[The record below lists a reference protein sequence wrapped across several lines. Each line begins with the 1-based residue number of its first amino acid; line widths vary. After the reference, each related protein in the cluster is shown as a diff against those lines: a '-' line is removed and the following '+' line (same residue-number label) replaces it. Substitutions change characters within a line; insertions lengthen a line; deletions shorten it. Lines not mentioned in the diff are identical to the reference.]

1 MGAAIGQSLP
11 VAVGVLISPLPIVA
25 VVLMLVSGR
34 ARANAFSFL
43 AGWFVAVGAVTLVVA
58 LLAGAATP
66 SASGPPPWTAILKI
80 VLGLLL
86 LLLALTQWRGRPK
99 AGTEPPAPR
108 WMAAIDTFT
117 PVKAAGLAVL
127 LGAVNPKNLLLVVSG
142 GAAIASAAP
151 GDTNAQVVATVVF
164 ALVASVGVA
173 TPVFIYLFMGSRAAT
188 TLDELKAWMTHNNAV
203 VMAVLLLVLGA
214 KMLGDG
220 IAIL

>member
-34 ARANAFSFL
+34 AKANAFAFL
-43 AGWFVAVGAVTLVVA
+43 VGWFVAVGAVTLLVA
-58 LLAGAATP
+58 TLAGAAAP
-66 SASGPPPWTAILKI
+66 DDDGPPLRAAILKI
-80 VLGLLL
+80 VLGVLL
-86 LLLALTQWRGRPK
+86 LLLAVKQWRGRPR
-99 AGTEPPAPR
+99 AGVEPPAPR
-108 WMAAIDTFT
+108 WMAAIDAFT
-117 PVKAAGLAVL
+117 PVKAAGLAIL

-151 GDTNAQVVATVVF
+151 DDTNAQVVAAVVF

-173 TPVFIYLFMGSRAAT
+173 TPVFIYLFMGSRAASM
-188 TLDELKAWMTHNNAV
+188 LDELKAWMIHNNAV
-203 VMAVLLLVLGA
+203 IMAVLLLVLGA

-220 IAIL
+220 IAAL

>member
-34 ARANAFSFL
+34 AKANAFAFL
-43 AGWFVAVGAVTLVVA
+43 VGWFVAVGAVTLLVA
-58 LLAGAATP
+58 TLAGAATP
-66 SASGPPPWTAILKI
+66 DDEGPPLWAAILKI
-80 VLGLLL
+80 VLGVLL
-86 LLLALTQWRGRPK
+86 LLLAVKQWRGRPR
-99 AGTEPPAPR
+99 AGVEPPAPT
-108 WMAAIDTFT
+108 WMAAIDAFT

-151 GDTNAQVVATVVF
+151 ADTNAQVVASVVF

-188 TLDELKAWMTHNNAV
+188 MLDELKAWMIHNNAV
-203 VMAVLLLVLGA
+203 IMAVLLLVIGA

-220 IAIL
+220 VAAL